1 MNQLMLSGNP
11 QRNLMLHE
19 TVLQVCQR
27 IAPNWPLDKAIAV
40 NPYWELKHQPF
51 TKVAAKLSAL
61 GNMQSQMPLTFWQDL
76 YNQRQISDS
85 ALQQACRQFNYDK
98 GLSALATR
106 EAPQNAAKL
115 RWHNLSMLVDNY
127 RSRHQVSWHD
137 EIIHQLSQFC
147 AAFFQSSPV
156 LEQVNSPQNSPCF
169 YASWRKNI
177 TKDSGISILMGEPRL
192 AQAIRSLPH
201 DPETVFELASAEL
214 ALSATATEHYL
225 HALLLDVN
233 GWAAYIAYRRWQG
246 LDDNMSQLLAAR
258 LAWELIIWRHLA
270 QSHPDLH
277 ANIQAH
283 WQEEQARIADKIQ
296 RQEQQ
301 QLKSWI
307 WQTAYELTQQQ
318 KLQQQLATAPVVT
331 ASAVK
336 MQAIFC
342 IDVRSEIIRRA
353 LEQQDAGIATYG
365 FAGFFGMP
373 IAFSPKGT
381 TLHRPQLPGLLSPQ
395 ISASLQSDKITR
407 LRPIKNKAN
416 WQRWSHSPTG
426 SFSMV
431 ESSGWWYGFK
441 LLKNMWFPEKQEN
454 PVSSLSHDAKWQL
467 SKNGQPL
474 SGDECVELAKGVLT
488 AMGLKSFAPEVLLVG
503 HGSQCSNNLHAA
515 ALDCGACGGQ
525 SGEVNVRV
533 LAQLLNDKAVR
544 EGLQTQGITIPQ
556 TTRFIAALHNTTT
569 DDIQCFAEQLNEQQ
583 QRWLHEATALAQSE
597 RATSVDSEL
606 SFLSQK
612 QRNKAYQKRSK
623 DWSQVRP
630 EWGLAGNHSFIIAPR
645 SLTRSLN
652 LAGKVFLHDYDWQQ
666 DNAFAVL
673 ELLLTAP
680 MVVTHWINMQYNAS
694 VTDNQKFGCGNKVLH
709 NAVAGNIGV
718 FEGNGGDLRIGLS
731 MQSVHNGKRWMH
743 TPQRLSVY
751 VDAPQQAIA
760 DIVQKHE
767 HIQHLVDN
775 QWLYLFCCQ
784 QRNNISRLYQGNW
797 QRW

>member
-1 MNQLMLSGNP
+1 MNQLQLLDHSQHNSV
-11 QRNLMLHE
+11 LHE
-19 TVLQVCQR
+19 TVQQVCQR

-40 NPYWELKHQPF
+40 NPYWELKQQPF
-51 TKVAAKLSAL
+51 PKVAAQLSAL
-61 GNMQSQMPLTFWQDL
+61 GNIQSLMPVSFWQER
-76 YNQRQISDS
+76 YNKRQISDS
-85 ALQQACRQFNYDK
+85 ALQKACRQFNYDK
-98 GLSALATR
+98 GLSELATQDT
-106 EAPQNAAKL
+106 PKNAGNL
-115 RWHNLSMLVDNY
+115 RWHNLSMLVDEY
-127 RSRHQVSWHD
+127 RSKHQVSWHD
-137 EIIHQLSQFC
+137 EIIHQISQFC
-147 AAFFQSSPV
+147 AAFFQSSPI
-156 LEQVNSPQNSPCF
+156 LEQVGNQQNSPCF

-177 TKDSGISILMGEPRL
+177 TKDSGIAILMGEPKL
-192 AQAIRSLPH
+192 ARAIKSLPD
-201 DPETVFELASAEL
+201 DPETVFELACTEL
-214 ALSATATEHYL
+214 ALSESAIEHYL

-246 LDDNMSQLLAAR
+246 QDDNMSQLLAAR

-270 QSHPDLH
+270 QSQPELQ
-277 ANIQAH
+277 ANIEAR
-283 WQEEQARIADKIQ
+283 WQEEQASITDKIQ
-296 RQEQQ
+296 QQEQQ

-307 WQTAYELTQQQ
+307 WQTAHELTQQR
-318 KLQQQLATAPVVT
+318 KLQQQLATAPVAP

-336 MQAIFC
+336 MQAVFC
-342 IDVRSEIIRRA
+342 IDVRSEVIRRA
-353 LEQQDAGIATYG
+353 LEQQDAGIETYG

-381 TLHRPQLPGLLSPQ
+381 ALQRPQLPGLLAPQ
-395 ISASLQSDKITR
+395 ISASLKSDKITQ

-454 PVSSLSHDAKWQL
+454 PVSSLSHDAEWQL
-467 SKNGQPL
+467 SQNGKSL
-474 SGDECVELAKGVLT
+474 STDECVELAKGILT
-488 AMGLKSFAPEVLLVG
+488 AMGLKSFAPVILLVG

-533 LAQLLNDKAVR
+533 LTQLLNDKSVR
-544 EGLQTQGITIPQ
+544 QGLQSQGIAIPQ

-569 DDIQCFAEQLNEQQ
+569 DEIQCFTEHLNGQQ
-583 QRWLHEATALAQSE
+583 QLWLHQATAQAQSE
-597 RATSVDSEL
+597 RATAVDSEL

-612 QRNKAYQKRSK
+612 QRNKAYQQRSK

-645 SLTRSLN
+645 ALTQSLN

-666 DNAFAVL
+666 DKSFSVL
-673 ELLLTAP
+673 ELLITAP
-680 MVVTHWINMQYNAS
+680 MVVTNWINMQYNAS

-731 MQSVHNGKRWMH
+731 MQSLHNGKQWMH

-751 VDAPQQAIA
+751 IDAPQQAIA

-784 QRNNISRLYQGNW
+784 QRDNITRLINGSW
-797 QRW
+797 HTC